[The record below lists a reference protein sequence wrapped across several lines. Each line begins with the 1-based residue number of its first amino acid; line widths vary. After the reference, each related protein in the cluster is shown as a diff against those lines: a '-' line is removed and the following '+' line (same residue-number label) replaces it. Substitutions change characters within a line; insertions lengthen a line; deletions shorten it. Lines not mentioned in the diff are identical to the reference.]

1 MNKRLLDALENCL
14 QRLEQGEA
22 LNSVLDGHP
31 ELAAQLRPLL
41 ETAVRVRSASPKD
54 LSKSVLARQRARG
67 LALAADLRQ
76 GKNRPLFMQKRSWR
90 PVVTILAVIA
100 LLVMSSNGLLIA
112 SAHSIPGDTLYP
124 LKRSVE
130 STRLQLVS
138 DPAKKQALEH
148 TFNERRVD
156 ETKSLIDDERVE
168 SVEFSGMVM
177 SQSEGEWLVSGISV
191 IVTPLTE
198 IDKGIRVGDEIEVH
212 GSTNAAGG
220 VDATRLSLES
230 GSDTELDNPEES
242 PTQPPSLDKSGESE
256 ITEASTESSITP
268 TDSGGEG
275 SPESDGK
282 EQSTKAPDGEHSTE
296 DTTHTPQPDSESG
309 GD

>member
-22 LNSVLDGHP
+22 LDSVLVAHP
-31 ELAAQLRPLL
+31 EQAAQLRPLL
-41 ETAVRVRSASPKD
+41 ETAVRARSASPKD
-54 LSKSVLARQRARG
+54 LSQAALARQRARG

-76 GKNRPLFMQKRSWR
+76 AKNRPFFMQRRFWR
-90 PVVTILAVIA
+90 PAVTILAVIA

-130 STRLQLVS
+130 STRLQLAS

-156 ETKSLIDDERVE
+156 ETKSLIGDERVE
-168 SVEFSGMVM
+168 SVEFSGVVM

-198 IDKGIRVGDEIEVH
+198 IDKGIRVGDEIEVR

-242 PTQPPSLDKSGESE
+242 PMQTPSLGESGESE
-256 ITEASTESSITP
+256 LTEAPTESSIAP

-275 SPESDGK
+275 SPEN
-282 EQSTKAPDGEHSTE
+282 DGEDQPAKSSEEEHSSE
-296 DTTHTPQPDSESG
+296 DTPQTPQPDSESG